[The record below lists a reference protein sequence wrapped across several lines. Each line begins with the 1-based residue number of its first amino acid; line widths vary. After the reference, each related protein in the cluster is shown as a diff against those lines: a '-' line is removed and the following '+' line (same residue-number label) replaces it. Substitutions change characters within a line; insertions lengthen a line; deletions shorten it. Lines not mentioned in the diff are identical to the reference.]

1 MATKNHQKLDGAAK
15 RSGRTT
21 RTRSLAAIVAGATL
35 SGALAAGG
43 ALGFIGE
50 AKAITALSGT
60 TFLDLNG
67 NGQLDAAPDRLIGGV
82 TVTAFDISGANA
94 GQVVSLSNGTWEMA
108 ANGSG
113 PYRIEFSN
121 LPKSTYEGFSTQ
133 VTNLQFSNTGA
144 SFGLYA
150 KLNGLGEI
158 DDVVDS
164 EPVQIGDRVWLDNN
178 SNGIQDQ
185 GEPGIPGVRVELLI
199 DGGPYIE
206 NGQPRTSTTDGNGNY
221 VFSNIAPNRN
231 YSIRVAAGQAP
242 LANYT
247 LTTQKSGGSTRYN
260 DSDPA
265 LVGDDALAVAVAPK
279 LGADMSYDFG
289 YKPKPTLYCVGD
301 QVWEDI
307 NKDGLFNN
315 GEPGIGNV
323 NVTLID
329 NAGNPVAGKSAVTA
343 ANGTWSICGLANG
356 DYRVRFTKPVGY
368 EFTKQATAANDGQSS
383 ADANGVSLPGTV
395 KDKDCVCLDAG
406 LVKIVVVEPKVS
418 LGDTVWLDGNRD
430 GIKQDSES
438 TLAGYTVTL
447 LDQNGNPVAGVGAQ
461 VTGENGQYLF
471 TNLNKGTYRVRFNRP
486 AASVNTPT
494 TAKQG
499 GNDITDSDAVGATDN
514 ASATTGVIDL
524 QADNRNVDSGWV
536 APIVDPTVYCVGDQV
551 WEDTNKDGLF
561 SAGEP
566 GIGGVNVT
574 LIDNAGNP
582 VAGKSAVTAANG
594 TWNIC
599 GLANGDYRVRFTK
612 PDGYEFTKQATAAND
627 GQSSADA
634 NGVSLPGTVKDKN
647 CVCLDAGLIKNVV
660 APKLKLGDLVFIDTD
675 RDGRQTAVDTAVS
688 GATVRLLNEA
698 GTVIATTTTDANGK
712 YLFTDLAPGKYQVQF
727 TRPAGTTVTPTTVNV
742 GDKENDS
749 NARPQFEGTAIT
761 DVINLEADDLTIDAG
776 WVTAV
781 VAPTYCL
788 GDLVFDD
795 LNGNGIRED
804 NEPGVNGVT
813 VTVTNSAGGTGSTV
827 TNNGGAWKICGLI
840 AGDYTVAFT
849 RPAGYEFTLQGSGNN
864 RSNVDATGKTGKVT
878 IVNADVLS
886 VDAGVRLLPVI
897 VVVQTT
903 VPPVT
908 VAPTTVAPVTTVAP
922 APVALCI
929 GDKVFLDPTGAAKDG
944 KGISGVTITL
954 VRADGSTAAATTD
967 SNGIYKFCSLGAG
980 SYTVKVNP
988 ATLPAGAIPTYDL
1001 AGRKNNET
1009 TLSLTNADNVDVD
1022 FGYKLPA
1029 ATVLAETITTAPA
1042 EVIDEPIAFTGSN
1055 TTTTMLWGLALLMI
1069 GMGIAGL
1076 MVDRR
1081 RNAFL

>member
-94 GQVVSLSNGTWEMA
+94 GQVVSLPNGTWEMA

-144 SFGLYA
+144 NFGLYA

-178 SNGIQDQ
+178 INGIQDQ
-185 GEPGIPGVRVELLI
+185 GEPGIQGVRVELLI

-289 YKPKPTLYCVGD
+289 YKPKPTPTLYCVGD

-329 NAGNPVAGKSAVTA
+329 NAGNPVAGKSAVTV

-471 TNLNKGTYRVRFNRP
+471 TNLNKGTYRVRFTRP

-494 TAKQG
+494 AAKQG
-499 GNDITDSDAVGATDN
+499 GSDITDSDAVGATDN
-514 ASATTGVIDL
+514 ASAMTGVIDL
-524 QADNRNVDSGWV
+524 QADNRNVDS
-536 APIVDPTVYCVGDQV
+536 
-551 WEDTNKDGLF
+551 
-561 SAGEP
+561 
-566 GIGGVNVT
+566 
-574 LIDNAGNP
+574 
-582 VAGKSAVTAANG
+582 
-594 TWNIC
+594 
-599 GLANGDYRVRFTK
+599 
-612 PDGYEFTKQATAAND
+612 
-627 GQSSADA
+627 
-634 NGVSLPGTVKDKN
+634 
-647 CVCLDAGLIKNVV
+647 
-660 APKLKLGDLVFIDTD
+660 
-675 RDGRQTAVDTAVS
+675 
-688 GATVRLLNEA
+688 
-698 GTVIATTTTDANGK
+698 
-712 YLFTDLAPGKYQVQF
+712 
-727 TRPAGTTVTPTTVNV
+727 
-742 GDKENDS
+742 
-749 NARPQFEGTAIT
+749 
-761 DVINLEADDLTIDAG
+761 G

-795 LNGNGIRED
+795 LNINGIRED

-813 VTVTNSAGGTGSTV
+813 VTVTNSSGGTGSTV

-849 RPAGYEFTLQGSGNN
+849 RPAGYEFTLRGSGNN
-864 RSNVDATGKTGKVT
+864 RSNVDAAGNTGKVT

-886 VDAGVRLLPVI
+886 VDAGVKLLPVI
-897 VVVQTT
+897 VVVQTTVPPVT

-954 VRADGSTAAATTD
+954 VRADGSTASATTD

-1029 ATVLAETITTAPA
+1029 ATVLAETITTAPP

-1055 TTTTMLWGLALLMI
+1055 TTTTMLWGLALLMM